1 MSLIELKVPDI
12 GGHENV
18 DIIAVEI
25 KVGDT
30 VAIDD
35 TLITLETDKATMD
48 VPAEAAGVVK
58 EVKVKVGDKISEGGL
73 IAVIEAAGAA
83 AEAPK
88 AAAAPAPAA
97 QPEAPKAA
105 APAPQA
111 AAFSGNADAEYDVV
125 VLGGGPGGYS
135 AAFAAPARRRLA
147 G

>member
-25 KVGDT
+25 KAGDT
-30 VAIDD
+30 LAVED

-58 EVKVKVGDKISEGGL
+58 EVKVKVGDKISEGGV
-73 IAVIEAAGAA
+73 IAVIEAVGA

-88 AAAAPAPAA
+88 AEEKRQRRQQKRPKRPQQRRKRQHLAAAPMPTTMWWCWAAAPAAIPLLLP
-97 QPEAPKAA
+97 QPMKA
-105 APAPQA
+105 
-111 AAFSGNADAEYDVV
+111 
-125 VLGGGPGGYS
+125 
-135 AAFAAPARRRLA
+135 
-147 G
+147 